1 MYMTPNMLMELHK
14 ARQFD
19 LMKRAETAR
28 ITRETR
34 PSRAPEGK
42 TFMRPIANTLSLL
55 GLR

>member
-42 TFMRPIANTLSLL
+42 PFMRPIANTLSLL